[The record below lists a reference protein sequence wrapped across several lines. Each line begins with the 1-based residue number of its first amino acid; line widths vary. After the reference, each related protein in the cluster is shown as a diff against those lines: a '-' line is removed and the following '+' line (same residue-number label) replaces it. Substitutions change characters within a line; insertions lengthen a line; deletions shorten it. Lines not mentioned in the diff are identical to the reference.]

1 MAAFNSG
8 DKKRILPAW
17 MTAQVAEK
25 RMVPAK
31 TPKRRTMTAG
41 PAAAARL
48 PTVKTVYCM
57 SEAELVDVALGL
69 LIESQ
74 KQEKALEE
82 LPLEGTDKPE
92 CFPTCSVSPSSSGN
106 RIEEEDEDNEKGAP
120 PLGLG
125 PCHGPADS
133 DSACSR
139 SPEEDEDMLKYVRE
153 IFFS

>member
-1 MAAFNSG
+1 MAALNSG
-8 DKKRILPAW
+8 DKKRVLPTW

-25 RMVPAK
+25 RMVPVK
-31 TPKRRTMTAG
+31 TRKRRTMTAG

-57 SEAELVDVALGL
+57 NEAELVDVALGL

-74 KQEKALEE
+74 KQEKASEQ
-82 LPLEGTDKPE
+82 LPLAGTDKPE
-92 CFPTCSVSPSSSGN
+92 CSPTCSASPSSENGT
-106 RIEEEDEDNEKGAP
+106 EEEDEDSEKGTP
-120 PLGLG
+120 PRGLG
-125 PCHGPADS
+125 PSHRTVGA

-139 SPEEDEDMLKYVRE
+139 GPEEDEDMLKYVRE